1 MSFLLNRP
9 PLRVPKPIVSNETR
23 PAVQFRP
30 STAKRSGGIYRRSLK
45 RAIDLALIVMA
56 APIVVPVI
64 GVLALLVA
72 AQGGQPFYVQDRVGL
87 EGRVF
92 RMWKLRSMVP
102 GAEARLQDHLDA
114 DPAAREEWDMA
125 QKLRCDPRIT
135 RLGLALRRYSLDEL
149 PQLWNVVLGDM
160 SLVGPRPM
168 MPSQQ
173 DIYPGLAYYRLLPG
187 ITGPWQV
194 SERNDSSFAERA
206 RYDREYDRDLSLGTD
221 LAVLFRTVGVVALAT
236 GR

>member
-1 MSFLLNRP
+1 VSFLLNRRAKP
-9 PLRVPKPIVSNETR
+9 APEPIVISAAR
-23 PAVQFRP
+23 PALQFRP
-30 STAKRSGGIYRRSLK
+30 ALARRSGGIYRRSLK
-45 RAIDLALIVMA
+45 RALDLCLITVA

-72 AQGGQPFYVQDRVGL
+72 AQGGKPFYVQDRVGL

-102 GAEARLQDHLDA
+102 GADARLQDHLDA
-114 DPAAREEWDMA
+114 DPAAREEWDLA

-168 MPSQQ
+168 MPCQQ
-173 DIYPGLAYYRLLPG
+173 DIYPGLAYYRLQPG
-187 ITGPWQV
+187 ITGTWQV

-206 RYDREYDRDLSLGTD
+206 RYDREYDRDLSLVTD
-221 LAVLFRTVGVVALAT
+221 LSILVQTVGVVARAT